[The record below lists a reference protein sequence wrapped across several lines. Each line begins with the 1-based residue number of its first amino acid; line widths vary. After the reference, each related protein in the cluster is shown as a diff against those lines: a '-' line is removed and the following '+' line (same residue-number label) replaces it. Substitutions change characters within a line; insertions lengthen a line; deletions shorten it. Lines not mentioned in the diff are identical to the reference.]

1 MKPLAHFNKSNKQI
15 NTNWKVQFV
24 IIFNKFIH
32 SYFSYCL
39 VIIIL
44 LMQTTLCFAKQ
55 VTKNESL
62 NIARQFYSEHLSS
75 KAIKVKSAILPELKL
90 IYVCKDTTIALNG
103 RVLTPS
109 TSDSAGYYY
118 VYNIADKR
126 GFIIVSGDD
135 RAIKILG
142 YSESGGFDINGLP
155 PNFAELLDFYK
166 KELKV
171 LMTQPE
177 STNRTSAPQLS
188 LSNKVNEQQ
197 VTYSSSVAP
206 LLGEIKWGQS
216 FPYNNF
222 CPLINAKRTP
232 TGCNAT
238 AMAQVM
244 RFYKWPVKGTG
255 AKTYTPSNLTTPL
268 SVDFSKTTY
277 DWANMTETYNNS
289 STQYQKDAVA
299 TLMYHCGVAANMNY
313 SLYLSTS
320 NYNYTSRALID
331 NFGYD
336 SNIQRYLR
344 DFYTKSEWENLI
356 KTELNAQRPVL
367 YAGQGDVYGN
377 SGHAF
382 ICDGYDINELY
393 HFNWGWEGLS
403 DGYFVLSVAHDSLLG
418 FNYNQEI
425 LVGVQK
431 PNTSSITPPYQLY
444 LTTPIKSLDDRL
456 TRSSKNDYFRI
467 SMGIVNAGINT
478 FSGFIGIALYN
489 DSGFVKLVDCD
500 WENSLATD
508 RGYANFRL
516 DYSVFRISS
525 VANGNYKLYCV
536 FRDAGQDWQIMRG
549 RIGRATNYL
558 NVTLS
563 DSYVDFSTPNV
574 LPKLTLNSFTTDS
587 NLYQN
592 KQGNFKL
599 NITNTGEDFNSKIRI
614 QLKSINN
621 DSISQVICTDY
632 IYILSGETKSF
643 NLSGVMNTAG
653 KYNLYVMY
661 DPSNDAFHST
671 TYTTLGSP
679 ITVDVIAKPIEP
691 PDLILTSKISF
702 PDSTKVSRNDALSV
716 KLKNLGGYFYDGISA
731 KIYTLTGDLLLI
743 YGSKSFFLD
752 KNEEVT
758 ITFMD
763 NIELNPGQYIVKE
776 LKYWDEESMQMRML
790 TPIGYGKL
798 TFTFVSDNTE
808 IGRTELDKLILYP
821 NYVTDKLFM
830 KSEEIVKTINIY
842 DFSGKHV
849 LKMKPEMSGEITIP
863 VEKLIAGVY
872 ILQSETEKG
881 IKVSKFIKCR

>member
-1 MKPLAHFNKSNKQI
+1 
-15 NTNWKVQFV
+15 
-24 IIFNKFIH
+24 
-32 SYFSYCL
+32 
-39 VIIIL
+39 
-44 LMQTTLCFAKQ
+44 MQTTLCFAKQ

-320 NYNYTSRALID
+320 NYNYTSRA
-331 NFGYD
+331 
-336 SNIQRYLR
+336 
-344 DFYTKSEWENLI
+344 
-356 KTELNAQRPVL
+356 
-367 YAGQGDVYGN
+367 
-377 SGHAF
+377 
-382 ICDGYDINELY
+382 
-393 HFNWGWEGLS
+393 
-403 DGYFVLSVAHDSLLG
+403 
-418 FNYNQEI
+418 
-425 LVGVQK
+425 
-431 PNTSSITPPYQLY
+431 
-444 LTTPIKSLDDRL
+444 
-456 TRSSKNDYFRI
+456 
-467 SMGIVNAGINT
+467 
-478 FSGFIGIALYN
+478 
-489 DSGFVKLVDCD
+489 
-500 WENSLATD
+500 
-508 RGYANFRL
+508 
-516 DYSVFRISS
+516 
-525 VANGNYKLYCV
+525 
-536 FRDAGQDWQIMRG
+536 
-549 RIGRATNYL
+549 
-558 NVTLS
+558 
-563 DSYVDFSTPNV
+563 
-574 LPKLTLNSFTTDS
+574 
-587 NLYQN
+587 
-592 KQGNFKL
+592 
-599 NITNTGEDFNSKIRI
+599 
-614 QLKSINN
+614 
-621 DSISQVICTDY
+621 
-632 IYILSGETKSF
+632 
-643 NLSGVMNTAG
+643 
-653 KYNLYVMY
+653 
-661 DPSNDAFHST
+661 
-671 TYTTLGSP
+671 
-679 ITVDVIAKPIEP
+679 
-691 PDLILTSKISF
+691 
-702 PDSTKVSRNDALSV
+702 
-716 KLKNLGGYFYDGISA
+716 
-731 KIYTLTGDLLLI
+731 
-743 YGSKSFFLD
+743 
-752 KNEEVT
+752 
-758 ITFMD
+758 
-763 NIELNPGQYIVKE
+763 
-776 LKYWDEESMQMRML
+776 
-790 TPIGYGKL
+790 
-798 TFTFVSDNTE
+798 
-808 IGRTELDKLILYP
+808 
-821 NYVTDKLFM
+821 
-830 KSEEIVKTINIY
+830 
-842 DFSGKHV
+842 
-849 LKMKPEMSGEITIP
+849 
-863 VEKLIAGVY
+863 
-872 ILQSETEKG
+872 
-881 IKVSKFIKCR
+881 